1 MSAQTS
7 EGHHPA
13 NFYFCLSSQM
23 DCNTSIIGYTK
34 HCYLKLPSPAW
45 ISQENQGSIKQCPEE
60 YPSSSVFVL
69 TPGLLNRRAINDLLV
84 YRGVACLLASIRS
97 DVLNV
102 CWLGT
107 WRDKL
112 FTSLFFLCCWRWVRW
127 RRRRHVGGRW
137 WWRHVAGR
145 YHFYIAGSD
154 LMRLDAGSD

>member
-1 MSAQTS
+1 
-7 EGHHPA
+7 
-13 NFYFCLSSQM
+13 M

-34 HCYLKLPSPAW
+34 HCYVKLPSPAW

-60 YPSSSVFVL
+60 YPPSSVFVL

-84 YRGVACLLASIRS
+84 YHGVACLLASIRS

-112 FTSLFFLCCWRWVRW
+112 FTALVFFFLQPQLYPYFPIPM
-127 RRRRHVGGRW
+127 H
-137 WWRHVAGR
+137 HQSPSQ
-145 YHFYIAGSD
+145 YI
-154 LMRLDAGSD
+154 